1 MSSRVISD
9 RFAFLD
15 GVVWPRTRGGFL
27 DEQGRAV
34 EPVRRY
40 LIDFVA
46 RYNRP
51 GSVRSCAF
59 DLRITAL
66 LCRMV
71 RGL

>member
-1 MSSRVISD
+1 M
-9 RFAFLD
+9 AANP
-15 GVVWPRTRGGFL
+15 GVVPWMVL

-51 GSVRSCAF
+51 GSVRSYAF
-59 DLRITAL
+59 DLLRWWRPVNCTMS
-66 LCRMV
+66 RS
-71 RGL
+71 